1 MKHGAYLLINVA
13 TGKEFDVT
21 SNLAS
26 KPYVR
31 HVSLVTGLHDVICF
45 IESDEL
51 DTLKEGVYGIR
62 QIPGITKTITCFS
75 FASTD

>member
-1 MKHGAYLLINVA
+1 MKHGAYLLINVQ
-13 TGKEFDVT
+13 TGREFDVT

-62 QIPGITKTITCFS
+62 QIPGITKTVTCFA
-75 FASTD
+75 FTSTE

>member
-1 MKHGAYLLINVA
+1 MKHGAYLLINVE
-13 TGKEFDVT
+13 TGREFDVT

-45 IESDEL
+45 IENEEL
-51 DTLKEGVYGIR
+51 DALKEHVYGIR
-62 QIPGITKTITCFS
+62 QIPGITKTVTCFA
-75 FASTD
+75 FTTTE